1 MYKFS
6 DSVYNTDEVIFVNR
20 KRRQKNSVLNVKS
33 IAVIASVAAFVAV
46 FGVVMNLAAGN
57 RIEKSRSFDSEAW
70 KQATEEAEQKLK
82 ADEAYNAQA
91 ETVLAEVA
99 PAKTEENSER
109 DNQDATTESD
119 GENSENDSAKF
130 ILSMPVEGVVT
141 KDYSG
146 EELVYSE
153 TMGDWRSH
161 NGIDIF
167 ANEGSEVKAAADGT
181 VEAVTDGGMFG
192 KTVVIIHSGGLRT
205 IYSNLAMTED
215 TSVGKDVKVGEKIG
229 LVGSTAAAESAE
241 PSHLHFEVSLNEETV
256 NPHDYMPVAEEVE

>member
-57 RIEKSRSFDSEAW
+57 RVEKSRSFDSEAW
-70 KQATEEAEQKLK
+70 KQAMEEAEQKLK
-82 ADEAYNAQA
+82 SDESYNAQA

-99 PAKTEENSER
+99 PAKTEENSGA
-109 DNQDATTESD
+109 DNQDATTDSD
-119 GENSENDSAKF
+119 SENSDSNSVKP
-130 ILSMPVEGVVT
+130 IISMPVDGAVT

-146 EELVYSE
+146 DELVYSE

-167 ANEGSEVKAAADGT
+167 ADEGREVKAAADGT
-181 VEAVTDGGMFG
+181 VEAVTDGGMYG
-192 KTVVIIHSGGLRT
+192 KTVVILHGGGLRT
-205 IYSNLAMTED
+205 IYSNLALTED
-215 TSVGKDVKVGEKIG
+215 TTAGKDVKVGEKIG

-241 PSHLHFEVSLNEETV
+241 PSHLHFEVSLNEITV
-256 NPHDYMPVAEEVE
+256 NPHDYMPVVEEDE